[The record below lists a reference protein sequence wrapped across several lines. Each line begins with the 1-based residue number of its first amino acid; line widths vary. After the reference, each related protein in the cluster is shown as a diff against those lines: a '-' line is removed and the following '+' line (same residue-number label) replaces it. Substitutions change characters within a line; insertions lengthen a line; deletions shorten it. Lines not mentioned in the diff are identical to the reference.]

1 MSDFA
6 TTITETTELGTTQFH
21 LPVVEL
27 TMLVTTIIVFIL
39 FAIILMGM
47 IIHLMIKTCRKW
59 EKAKNH
65 KETQK
70 VIIFLI
76 ITIVGISSFEIS
88 LIIIITVITQVLL
101 LDDEI
106 KSSIISPE
114 FFLASYPVFE
124 YMIGILDSVGHLT
137 MLAVFIARFEYV
149 FKNEIFNQSKVLI
162 RCMYLVLAVL
172 AIVSFVILVF
182 IMPSE
187 MYKAHILA
195 WEIGWEA
202 CVESMIIFILMLFM
216 YNLYKLL
223 SLSLMSHLS
232 QNKNKAQLLSEITKI
247 SLEHSSSDR
256 KKRRAMKNKGSKS
269 TKSINQ
275 MTIDGATVDPIEP
288 MSNNKSHL
296 SVNKSIKST
305 VSENGNISDNGSGAS
320 GDDGDV
326 SDNPSVDDNKSV
338 SPRTQSNP
346 IAKHSQALEILSAMN
361 KMTLLVIIAAT
372 ASVFTIIGN
381 FIIESVGEFNEK
393 DLRNNHDHSTVDHD
407 LIWVFILPSL
417 DMVITSFMLYLQ
429 FNFTHKTYRM
439 LCHCC
444 DSVFLKCMLCIIGYC
459 WRKDD
464 IKTQTP
470 QQDDIKTPT
479 PQFMAEQVD
488 LQTQSTATGL
498 TPQTGSDPEPP
509 VGLVFK

>member
-1 MSDFA
+1 MSSFS
-6 TTITETTELGTTQFH
+6 TTTELETTEFDIPIL
-21 LPVVEL
+21 EL
-27 TMLVTTIIVFIL
+27 TMVTVTIIIFVL
-39 FAIILMGM
+39 FAVILMGM
-47 IIHLMIKTCRKW
+47 IIHLIIKTCHKW

-76 ITIVGISSFEIS
+76 ITIIGIASFELS
-88 LIIIITVITQVLL
+88 LLIVITVVVQVLL

-106 KSSIISPE
+106 KSSMISPE
-114 FFLASYPVFE
+114 FFFASYPVFE

-162 RCMYLVLAVL
+162 RCMYLVLAAL
-172 AIVSFVILVF
+172 TIASFVILVF

-187 MYKAHILA
+187 LHKSHILA

-326 SDNPSVDDNKSV
+326 SDNPSVDGNKSV
-338 SPRTQSNP
+338 NSLKSNP

-372 ASVFTIIGN
+372 ASVLTIIGN
-381 FIIESVGEFNEK
+381 FIIESVSGFNEK
-393 DLRNNHDHSTVDHD
+393 DLRVNHEHTTTIDHD
-407 LIWVFILPSL
+407 FIWVFILPAL

-429 FNFTHKTYRM
+429 FNFTHGTYRI
-439 LCHCC
+439 LCHCL
-444 DSVFLKCMLCIIGYC
+444 DTVFLKCMLCVIGYC
-459 WRKDD
+459 WRR
-464 IKTQTP
+464 
-470 QQDDIKTPT
+470 DDIKTPT